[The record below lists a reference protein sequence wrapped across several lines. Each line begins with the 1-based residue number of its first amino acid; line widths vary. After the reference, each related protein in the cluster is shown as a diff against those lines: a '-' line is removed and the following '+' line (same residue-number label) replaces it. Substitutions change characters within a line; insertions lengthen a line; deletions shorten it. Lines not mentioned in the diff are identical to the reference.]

1 MSRKT
6 GAAEN
11 DRQCCALAEWERNEV
26 VLALRGR
33 AKLRRG
39 LADNMLADHPE
50 WKGDETPASM
60 LVTQAYLIEVLAQR
74 FAEAQAE

>member
-1 MSRKT
+1 MT
-6 GAAEN
+6 VN
-11 DRQCCALAEWERNEV
+11 VALAEWERNEV

-33 AKLRRG
+33 AKVRRG
-39 LADNMLADHPE
+39 LADGMLGDHPE